1 MIQQSRSP
9 HDLYKQ
15 VLALKFHNPQ
25 IHLVQND
32 DFVDPMATLGGVV
45 HGRIQQFVL
54 IMRPFIRMIDFLCV
68 RHAILRKPYPYQPY
82 RPFTKLWRQMKL
94 YGLTFDYFST
104 RRGQRLA
111 QQSNKSTTPGRT
123 QPKKVVDD
131 DTPIG
136 IDFFRFEYAVE
147 RKILE
152 APSLELTYYAD
163 VVGEV
168 PAATQLAESAVG
180 NGEADPE
187 WGFDVIINGGF
198 LRYGPWAD
206 RQR

>member
-1 MIQQSRSP
+1 
-9 HDLYKQ
+9 
-15 VLALKFHNPQ
+15 
-25 IHLVQND
+25 
-32 DFVDPMATLGGVV
+32 
-45 HGRIQQFVL
+45 
-54 IMRPFIRMIDFLCV
+54 
-68 RHAILRKPYPYQPY
+68 
-82 RPFTKLWRQMKL
+82 MKL
-94 YGLTFDYFST
+94 YGLTLDYFAT
-104 RRGQRLA
+104 RRGQRLG
-111 QQSNKSTTPGRT
+111 QYSIQSPMSGHTHR
-123 QPKKVVDD
+123 KVVDE

-136 IDFFRFEYAVE
+136 IDFSKFEYAVE

-168 PAATQLAESAVG
+168 PTATQLAGNATSDIS

-187 WGFDVIINGGF
+187 WGFDIIINGGF